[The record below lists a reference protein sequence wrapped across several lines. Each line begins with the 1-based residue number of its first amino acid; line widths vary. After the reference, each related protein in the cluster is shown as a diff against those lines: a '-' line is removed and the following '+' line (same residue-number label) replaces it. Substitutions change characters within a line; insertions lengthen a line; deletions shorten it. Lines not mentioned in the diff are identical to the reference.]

1 MSQKPL
7 IIITGASSGIGETTA
22 KALSKRG
29 HPLLLLARRIERLEA
44 MGLPETLCRKTDVT
58 DLEAFIKAVAEAETL
73 YGPTDCLINNA
84 GVMLLSQIVD
94 QNPAEWKHMMDVNV
108 LGILNGIHSV
118 LKGMIERKTGTIM
131 NLSSIAGK
139 KTFPNHAVYC
149 GTKFAVHSMS
159 ENLREEVAKH
169 NVRIITIAPGA
180 VDTELLSHTTNNSI
194 KTDYEN
200 WKKEIGGVLD
210 AQTVTKAI
218 LFAYEQPQSVCIRE
232 IALTATGQEP

>member
-194 KTDYEN
+194 KADYEN

-210 AQTVTKAI
+210 AQTVTNAI
-218 LFAYEQPQSVCIRE
+218 LFAYQQPQSVCIRE